1 MLIMPEQPRDFS
13 TSPNGLA
20 ENVRIV
26 PIIITELKLGDVER
40 HVLGGDLVKR
50 ANNAAFEDRPET
62 FNRVGVDR
70 PDDVL
75 TLGVVHNAVRIVFVE
90 TAITAPF
97 LCAAGGFSRAG
108 SRTPSG

>member
-1 MLIMPEQPRDFS
+1 MPEQPRDFS

-62 FNRVGVDR
+62 FNLKLNDERNAR
-70 PDDVL
+70 L
-75 TLGVVHNAVRIVFVE
+75 AHSAVRNL
-90 TAITAPF
+90 AP
-97 LCAAGGFSRAG
+97 CSRY
-108 SRTPSG
+108 R